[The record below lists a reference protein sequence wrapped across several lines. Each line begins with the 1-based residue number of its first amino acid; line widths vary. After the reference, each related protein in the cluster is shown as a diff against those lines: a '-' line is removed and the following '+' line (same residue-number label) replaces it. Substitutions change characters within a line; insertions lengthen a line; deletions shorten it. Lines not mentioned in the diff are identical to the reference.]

1 MNTTTF
7 YFSHCPAAKLQPGQT
22 IELRPFSTPVMVVS
36 MTCEEPEKTNSNWLL
51 CYQGRSDTDE
61 LVLDANEMIKLV
73 GGRYGVELTPEFL
86 PTAQLVEMLNTSGG
100 IISMDNDVSTDEHGP
115 YLNTP
120 ASAPGLTFFHD
131 HIKLAYETIRAN
143 KLPFTFVLKES
154 AYTVAEAKE
163 GICSS
168 SHQGFSPYYTSN
180 AQFTGFAYIDDNSAG
195 CESKLP
201 QVTYE
206 VSHSGAARGSICH
219 TDDVSFIKS
228 DIGWKA
234 QIIPCHDV
242 AHVTLSSCAAH
253 LGTKLIAVGL
263 GLQKNSG
270 DMDSLNFNSL
280 RTK

>member
-1 MNTTTF
+1 MNTSTF

-36 MTCEEPEKTNSNWLL
+36 ITCEHPEQTNSNWLL

-86 PTAQLVEMLNTSGG
+86 PTAQLVEMLNASGG
-100 IISMDNDVSTDEHGP
+100 VMSMDNNVSTDEHGP

-120 ASAPGLTFFHD
+120 VSAPGLTFFHD

-143 KLPFTFVLKES
+143 ELPFTFVLKES
-154 AYTVAEAKE
+154 GYTVADMKDD
-163 GICSS
+163 IYPR
-168 SHQGFSPYYTSN
+168 SHQGFAPHSMSN
-180 AQFTGFAYIDDNSAG
+180 ALFTGFAYIDDNSG
-195 CESKLP
+195 GGERKLP
-201 QVTYE
+201 QVTYA

-219 TDDVSFIKS
+219 TDDVSFIKNDS
-228 DIGWKA
+228 GWKA
-234 QIIPCHDV
+234 QITPSHDI
-242 AHVTLSSCAAH
+242 AHTTLSSCAAH

-263 GLQKNSG
+263 GLQKNAG

-280 RTK
+280 RAK